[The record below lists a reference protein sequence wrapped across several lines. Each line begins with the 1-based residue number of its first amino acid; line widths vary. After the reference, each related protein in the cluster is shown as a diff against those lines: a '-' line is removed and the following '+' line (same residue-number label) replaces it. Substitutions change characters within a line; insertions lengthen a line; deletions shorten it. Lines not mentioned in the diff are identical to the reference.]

1 VAVWDELRVFL
12 TWLRDEQSG
21 TLLEFPDPRYKEGQ
35 PPPFQIT
42 LAPSAVAVAEDLHRR
57 FGDSVLLT
65 VGCLPYPPGR
75 PPDRP
80 LDILTRPPPGEL
92 LDPQEAEARLDGPA
106 TVRSGQTLHH
116 GLLVRNLTGRE
127 LTIATN
133 GQVTAVVVDPRTGN
147 VIGGF
152 AEAQHPIGIDFRVAP
167 GTTRAD
173 PAPHWDRQ
181 LHARSGLHRARWIM
195 GHPSPARP
203 AAGYAHSRTAA
214 DPHSPPHDYR
224 LRSQPSPSAGRPRT
238 SEAPVRSRL
247 VVMMAGCRR
256 SCPGPTGDLARRM
269 CAGRDEPM
277 ALWQMDIMG
286 GVFLADGREIKLV
299 SG

>member
-1 VAVWDELRVFL
+1 VTRSVFAVAVWDELRVFL

-21 TLLEFPDPRYKEGQ
+21 TLLEFPDPRCEEGQ

-116 GLLVRNLTGRE
+116 GLQVRNLTGRE

-152 AEAQHPIGIDFRVAP
+152 AEAQHLIGIDFRVAP
-167 GTTRAD
+167 GTTERIPLLIGTASFT
-173 PAPHWDRQ
+173 PALGYTVPAGSWGTQVPLDLQRD
-181 LHARSGLHRARWIM
+181 LHTRELR
-195 GHPSPARP
+195 
-203 AAGYAHSRTAA
+203 RTPILPLTITA
-214 DPHSPPHDYR
+214 
-224 LRSQPSPSAGRPRT
+224 
-238 SEAPVRSRL
+238 
-247 VVMMAGCRR
+247 
-256 SCPGPTGDLARRM
+256 
-269 CAGRDEPM
+269 
-277 ALWQMDIMG
+277 
-286 GVFLADGREIKLV
+286 
-299 SG
+299 